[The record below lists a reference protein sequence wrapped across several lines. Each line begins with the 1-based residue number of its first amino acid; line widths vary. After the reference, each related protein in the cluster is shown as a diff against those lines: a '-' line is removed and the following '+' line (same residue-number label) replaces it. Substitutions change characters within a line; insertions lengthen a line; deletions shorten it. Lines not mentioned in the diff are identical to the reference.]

1 MKNNGIGKLFFYSD
15 QVVESPGNQRLDA
28 LLFEGLEISTVQVGY
43 IPSTEDKRKQYFQT
57 KVQYYQDYGVT
68 NFLYFDLYSEFNS
81 LKIKDLLQCDMIHL
95 SAGNPVDFG
104 NAMTHRGMGKIL
116 VEYVQNGGI
125 IVGVSGGGVLL
136 GESVNL
142 FQLFIDDDKQSS
154 ETLQFVDFEFLPHYN
169 RWNDDFKQK
178 VREYSE
184 RRKKKIVCVNDGD
197 GLMVDGDS
205 IRMIGNVQVIG
216 GS

>member
-104 NAMTHRGMGKIL
+104 NAMTHRGMDKIL

-169 RWNDDFKQK
+169 RWNEDFKQK

-184 RRKKKIVCVNDGD
+184 RKRKKIVCVNDGD